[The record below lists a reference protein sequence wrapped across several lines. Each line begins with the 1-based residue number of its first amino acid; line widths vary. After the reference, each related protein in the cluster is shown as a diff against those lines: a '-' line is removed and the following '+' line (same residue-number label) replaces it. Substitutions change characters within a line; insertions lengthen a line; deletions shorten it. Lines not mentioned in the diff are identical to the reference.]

1 MLGKKLRTN
10 WKNYDNQGKMGM
22 LYFFLNSME
31 NKSDVLTRKTLRLP
45 RSGDYDHR
53 QQFLK

>member
-45 RSGDYDHR
+45 RSGDYD
-53 QQFLK
+53 Q